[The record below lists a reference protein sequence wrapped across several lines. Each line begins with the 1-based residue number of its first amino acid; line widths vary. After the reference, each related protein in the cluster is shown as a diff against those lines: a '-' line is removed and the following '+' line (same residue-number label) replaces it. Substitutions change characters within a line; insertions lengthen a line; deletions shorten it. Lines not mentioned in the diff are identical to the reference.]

1 MTKSVIPTNAE
12 ILDMLSKG
20 SKDGENISQE
30 VYKFIPCS
38 LLVNEI
44 EKIKRRGGKLPSDI
58 ISGIDM
64 LLKIPAYTIDLSP
77 SALYNA
83 IEDEDFANQ
92 FLNSKG
98 NPFRFSTVAS
108 IYGDECWG
116 DQLELLESSKELRW
130 T

>member
-1 MTKSVIPTNAE
+1 
-12 ILDMLSKG
+12 
-20 SKDGENISQE
+20 
-30 VYKFIPCS
+30 
-38 LLVNEI
+38 
-44 EKIKRRGGKLPSDI
+44 
-58 ISGIDM
+58 M

>member
-44 EKIKRRGGKLPSDI
+44 KKIKRRGKKLPSDI